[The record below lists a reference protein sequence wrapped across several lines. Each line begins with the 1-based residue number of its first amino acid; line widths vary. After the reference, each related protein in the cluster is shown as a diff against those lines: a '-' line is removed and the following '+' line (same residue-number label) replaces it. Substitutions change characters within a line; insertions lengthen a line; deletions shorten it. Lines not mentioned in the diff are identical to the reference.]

1 MKKLT
6 SALSALGVLLAL
18 GLLLIGLLC
27 LVMWVPGW
35 LFDRPRGFPVWA
47 VITAALALIAG
58 GVAWL
63 VSSRPTPAA
72 KGEAV
77 VTAAAALVV
86 QPFLVAVGILAL
98 LRIVDPT
105 GVPKLMEIVG
115 VPYLLAALLFSDL
128 GRYLAVSA
136 AAMGLIAVG
145 LTMSALKERQ
155 AATQRLPVY
164 LLSFALLPVIALP
177 LAFSSMPYRPGVQAK
192 AGVEMEFVAR
202 ARWPFQTVRKCQAT
216 AGVSSDQYEPP
227 GWVDDESLVYRV
239 WRGGRH
245 GRDAW
250 RSQPGSPGP
259 ALAYR
264 LRDGTI
270 TRFRGDLG
278 SLHRETCEP
287 AACVEPTLADV
298 PSYHPGRF
306 AEPIVSLGGGWIAF
320 TAWPFDEPENLL
332 VISANSTL

>member
-1 MKKLT
+1 
-6 SALSALGVLLAL
+6 VLLAL
-18 GLLLIGLLC
+18 GLLLLGLFW
-27 LVMWVPGW
+27 LVIRVPGW
-35 LFDRPRGFPVWA
+35 LFDMPGSVHVWA
-47 VITAALALIAG
+47 VIAAALALIAG

-115 VPYLLAALLFSDL
+115 VPYLLAALLFSDV

-136 AAMGLIAVG
+136 AALGLVAVG
-145 LTMSALKERQ
+145 LTMSAVQERR
-155 AATQRLPVY
+155 AATRRLPVY
-164 LLSFALLPVIALP
+164 LLSFAILTVIALP
-177 LAFSSMPYRPGVQAK
+177 LAFSSMPYRPGVEAK
-192 AGVEMEFVAR
+192 AGVEMELVAR
-202 ARWPFQTVRKCQAT
+202 SRWPFHTVRMCQAI
-216 AGVSSDQYEPP
+216 AGVSSHQYEPL
-227 GWVDDESLVYRV
+227 GWIGDETLVYRV

-250 RSQPGSPGP
+250 RSEPGLPDP
-259 ALAYR
+259 PLAYH
-264 LRDGTI
+264 LGDGTI
-270 TRFRGDLG
+270 TRFRGDL
-278 SLHRETCEP
+278 SDLHRETCEP
-287 AACVEPTLADV
+287 AACVEPALADA

-306 AEPIVSLGGGWIAF
+306 AEPIVSPGGGWIAF
-320 TAWPFDEPENLL
+320 TAWPFDEPEGLLL
-332 VISANSTL
+332 VSDDGI